1 MHKPPQLEAP
11 APGHHAGMDECP
23 ANRRRSAAKTE
34 GAAVADDIHHVLA
47 EELMRH
53 WTSPRRQRPIEF
65 CGLPGTVSAP
75 SADDCLPAFTAL
87 ERDRGERPP
96 KGRLSPGRRWT
107 GVLQPT

>member
-1 MHKPPQLEAP
+1 M
-11 APGHHAGMDECP
+11 
-23 ANRRRSAAKTE
+23 
-34 GAAVADDIHHVLA
+34 ADDIHHVLA
-47 EELMRH
+47 EEMMRH

-87 ERDRGERPP
+87 ERGRGERPP

-107 GVLQPT
+107 CVLQPT